1 MPTNEPRPTKAVRRD
16 EARAKAAQMRAE
28 QERKAKR
35 NRMLAIGG
43 LVVAVLALGAVVFF
57 IVNQSKERAEAY
69 GSVTYGKGEEGLV
82 APALADVQAP
92 APANDEGGIPVSSAG
107 VGEQGDDDTVLSI
120 YFDFMCPVCGQFEQ
134 ANGEDVKALT
144 ETDGVT
150 VAFHP
155 LAFLDRYSQGTF
167 YSTRAANAYAVVADQ
182 SPEHLVDFMSAL
194 YAEDTQPAE
203 GSSGLTD
210 AEIAEIAQGVGVP
223 ADVTGKFTS
232 TVTGTYEVEADGETT
247 EKDGEWRTFAPWVQ
261 AAYAS
266 ASEQFPDLGTPYI
279 LIDGVKWEGNWQQP
293 GALRA
298 AVEQAAAAK
307 G

>member
-1 MPTNEPRPTKAVRRD
+1 MPTNDPRPTKAVRRD

-28 QERKAKR
+28 QELKAKR
-35 NRMLAIGG
+35 KRMLAIGG

-69 GSVTYGKGEEGLV
+69 GSVAFGGGAENVV
-82 APALADVQAP
+82 APALADVEAP
-92 APANDEGGIPVSSAG
+92 APANDEGAIPVSPAG

-134 ANGEDVKALT
+134 TNGEDVKALT

-167 YSTRAANAYAVVADQ
+167 YSTRAANAYAVVADE

-194 YAEDTQPAE
+194 YAEDT
-203 GSSGLTD
+203 
-210 AEIAEIAQGVGVP
+210 
-223 ADVTGKFTS
+223 
-232 TVTGTYEVEADGETT
+232 
-247 EKDGEWRTFAPWVQ
+247 
-261 AAYAS
+261 
-266 ASEQFPDLGTPYI
+266 
-279 LIDGVKWEGNWQQP
+279 
-293 GALRA
+293 
-298 AVEQAAAAK
+298 
-307 G
+307 